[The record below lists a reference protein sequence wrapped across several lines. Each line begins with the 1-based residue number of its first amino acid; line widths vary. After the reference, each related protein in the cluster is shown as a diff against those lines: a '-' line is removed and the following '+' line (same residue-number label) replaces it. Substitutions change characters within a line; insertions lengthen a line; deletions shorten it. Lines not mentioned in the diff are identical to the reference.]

1 MVNYE
6 DIKSKYILRNIFKNL
21 TQRKFLDIVHYN
33 KQIKQKIDISLVD
46 YILFSQIEIEL
57 KILPNS
63 YNEKDKNKNIFINYS
78 KENEK
83 YYHIYFNGDKQ
94 REMHRNYLNQ
104 EDNNISKINVVID
117 YKVTTLKELFK
128 DCNCLEEINFIR
140 FNRKNIIDIS

>member
-21 TQRKFLDIVHYN
+21 TQRKFLDIVRYN

-63 YNEKDKNKNIFINYS
+63 YNEKDKNKNIFIN
-78 KENEK
+78 
-83 YYHIYFNGDKQ
+83 
-94 REMHRNYLNQ
+94 
-104 EDNNISKINVVID
+104 
-117 YKVTTLKELFK
+117 
-128 DCNCLEEINFIR
+128 
-140 FNRKNIIDIS
+140 

>member
-6 DIKSKYILRNIFKNL
+6 DIKNKYILRNIFQNL
-21 TQRKFLDIVHYN
+21 TKRKFLDIVRYN

-46 YILFSQIEIEL
+46 YILFSQIEIEI

-83 YYHIYFNGDKQ
+83 YYHIYFNGNKQ

-104 EDNNISKINVVID
+104 EDNNTI
-117 YKVTTLKELFK
+117 KE
-128 DCNCLEEINFIR
+128 
-140 FNRKNIIDIS
+140 